1 MKNIKVMLWYDV
13 EDFITPEAD
22 DALLALID
30 MMDSL
35 GIRGSFKIVGEKI
48 RVLKE
53 RGRTDILRKFSG
65 TKSAITRT
73 GTAFIPP
80 RPSIFTRKASGKER
94 LNLNAGNVGDLLK
107 YRRSAGSFPQ
117 ATVSRGQAGFP
128 RCFPF

>member
-53 RGRTDILRKFSG
+53 RGRTDILRKLSG
-65 TKSAITRT
+65 HEICYHTD
-73 GTAFIPP
+73 GH
-80 RPSIFTRKASGKER
+80 SIHPTQTEYLHNKGFGEGAAEFER
-94 LNLNAGNVGDLLK
+94 REG
-107 YRRSAGSFPQ
+107 
-117 ATVSRGQAGFP
+117 
-128 RCFPF
+128 